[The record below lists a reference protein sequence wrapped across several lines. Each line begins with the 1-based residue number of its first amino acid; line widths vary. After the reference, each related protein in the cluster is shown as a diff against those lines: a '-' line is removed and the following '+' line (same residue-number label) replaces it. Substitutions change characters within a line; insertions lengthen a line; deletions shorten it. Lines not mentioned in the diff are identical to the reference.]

1 MDKQQHFTSSRKTV
15 SIGNYLI
22 ERLYNYGVRHI
33 FGVPGDFILGFFN
46 QLMESKIK
54 VINTCDEQAAGFA
67 ADAYARINGLGV
79 VCVTYCVGGLKVVNP
94 TAEAFAEK
102 SPLVIISGSPGIK
115 ERRKDPLLHHKVKN
129 FDTQSKVF
137 EEITV
142 ASVIINNPQTAA
154 QEIDRILNAAL
165 SYKRPIYIELPRD
178 IVSVDIFLDASSNNT
193 DPQMDHD
200 QEKSDPTI
208 LSEALHETIDMINSS
223 TRPVIVAGVEI
234 QRFGLQ
240 NELLHL
246 IEKLKIPVSSTIL
259 SKSVISELHPLY
271 LGVYEGALGHDSV
284 REYVESSDC
293 LILLGALMTDI
304 DLGGFT
310 AKIDQKKSIYINS
323 EKFSV
328 RYHNYE
334 EISLKDFIVTL
345 IESTDIKE
353 RIEFINNPMSHNHE
367 SFSAIKGQKITIK
380 RLFQCINSFLK
391 DDMIVLADIGDA
403 LFGGTDLVIH
413 RKTEF
418 LSPAYYASMGFAVPA
433 SIGTQ
438 LANPKLRPLVIVGD
452 GAFQMTGMEISTAL
466 RFNLNP
472 IVIVLNNGGYG
483 TERSILDGSFNDIPT
498 WQYNL
503 IPKIVGGGK
512 GFIVETEEQFE
523 DALLYAESNTE
534 CFCILDIHIDI
545 NDKSPAL
552 QRLTETL
559 RKSVF

>member
-1 MDKQQHFTSSRKTV
+1 MDKQYFTSGSNTV
-15 SIGNYLI
+15 RIGNYLI
-22 ERLYNYGVRHI
+22 ERLYSHGIRHV

-46 QLMESKIK
+46 QLMDSNIK
-54 VINTCDEQAAGFA
+54 VINTCDEQGAGFA

-115 ERRKDPLLHHKVKN
+115 ERKKDPLLHHKVKN
-129 FDTQSKVF
+129 FDTQFKVF

-142 ASVIINNPQTAA
+142 ASALINNPQTAA

-165 SYKRPIYIELPRD
+165 TYKRPVYIELPRD
-178 IVSVDIFLDASSNNT
+178 MVSVDIFLDPIHNNT
-193 DPQMDHD
+193 VAPVDQY
-200 QEKSDPTI
+200 QEKSDPII
-208 LSEALHETIDMINSS
+208 LMEALNETIDMINSS
-223 TRPVIVAGVEI
+223 IRPVIVAGVEI

-240 NELLHL
+240 NELLNL
-246 IEKLKIPVSSTIL
+246 VEKLKIPVSSTIL
-259 SKSVISELHPLY
+259 SKSVISELHPFY
-271 LGVYEGALGHDSV
+271 LGVYEGAMGHDAV

-310 AKIDQKKSIYINS
+310 AKIDQNRTIYINS
-323 EKFSV
+323 DKFSV

-334 EISLKDFIVTL
+334 EISLKDFIDKL
-345 IESTDIKE
+345 IESNDIKQ
-353 RIEFINNPMSHNHE
+353 RVDFINKPLYSNLEQFCP
-367 SFSAIKGQKITIK
+367 IKGQKITIR

-483 TERSILDGSFNDIPT
+483 TERSILDGRFNDILT
-498 WQYNL
+498 WQYSL
-503 IPKIVGGGK
+503 IPNIVGGGK
-512 GFIVETEEQFE
+512 GFIVETEEQFQE
-523 DALLYAESNTE
+523 ALLYAESNTE
-534 CFCILDIHIDI
+534 CFCILDIRLDI

-552 QRLTETL
+552 QRLTEAL
-559 RKSVF
+559 RKSSF

>member
-1 MDKQQHFTSSRKTV
+1 MDKQHFTSGSNTV
-15 SIGNYLI
+15 RIGNYLI
-22 ERLYNYGVRHI
+22 EQLYSHGIRHV

-46 QLMESKIK
+46 QLMDSKIQ
-54 VINTCDEQAAGFA
+54 VINTCDEQGAGFA

-115 ERRKDPLLHHKVKN
+115 ERKKDPLLHHKVKN
-129 FDTQSKVF
+129 FDTQFKVF

-142 ASVIINNPQTAA
+142 ASVLINNPQTAA

-165 SYKRPIYIELPRD
+165 TYKRPVYIELPRD
-178 IVSVDIFLDASSNNT
+178 MVSVDIFLDPIQNNT
-193 DPQMDHD
+193 VAQVDQY
-200 QEKSDPTI
+200 QEKSDPII
-208 LSEALHETIDMINSS
+208 LMEALNETIDMINSS
-223 TRPVIVAGVEI
+223 IKPVIVAGVEI

-240 NELLHL
+240 NELLSL
-246 IEKLKIPVSSTIL
+246 VEKLKIPVSSTIL
-259 SKSVISELHPLY
+259 SKSVISELHPFY
-271 LGVYEGALGHDSV
+271 LGVYEGAMGHDAV

-310 AKIDQKKSIYINS
+310 AKIDQKRTIYINS
-323 EKFSV
+323 DKFSV

-334 EISLKDFIVTL
+334 EISLKDFIDKL
-345 IESTDIKE
+345 IESNDIKQ
-353 RIEFINNPMSHNHE
+353 RVDFINKPLYSNLEQFCP
-367 SFSAIKGQKITIK
+367 IKGQKITIK

-452 GAFQMTGMEISTAL
+452 GAFQMTGMEISTVL

-483 TERSILDGSFNDIPT
+483 TERSILDGRFNDILI
-498 WQYNL
+498 WQYSL
-503 IPKIVGGGK
+503 IPNIVGGGK

-523 DALLYAESNTE
+523 EALLYAESNTE
-534 CFCILDIHIDI
+534 CFCILDIRLDI

-552 QRLTETL
+552 QRLTEAL
-559 RKSVF
+559 RKSSF

>member
-102 SPLVIISGSPGIK
+102 SPLVIISGSPGMK

-165 SYKRPIYIELPRD
+165 SYKRPVYIELPRD

-193 DPQMDHD
+193 DPQVHHD

-208 LSEALHETIDMINSS
+208 LREALHETIDMINSS

>member
-1 MDKQQHFTSSRKTV
+1 MDKQHFTSGSNTV
-15 SIGNYLI
+15 RIGNYLI
-22 ERLYNYGVRHI
+22 EQLYSHGIRHV

-46 QLMESKIK
+46 QLMDSKIQ
-54 VINTCDEQAAGFA
+54 VINTCDEQGAGFA

-115 ERRKDPLLHHKVKN
+115 ERKKDPLLHHKVKN
-129 FDTQSKVF
+129 FDTQFKVF

-142 ASVIINNPQTAA
+142 ASVLINNPQTAA

-165 SYKRPIYIELPRD
+165 TYKRPVYIELPRD
-178 IVSVDIFLDASSNNT
+178 MVSVDIFLDPIQNNT
-193 DPQMDHD
+193 VAQVDQY
-200 QEKSDPTI
+200 QEKSDPII
-208 LSEALHETIDMINSS
+208 LMEALNETIDMINSS
-223 TRPVIVAGVEI
+223 IKPVIVAGVEI

-240 NELLHL
+240 NELLNL
-246 IEKLKIPVSSTIL
+246 VEKLKIPVSSTIL
-259 SKSVISELHPLY
+259 SKSVISELHPFY
-271 LGVYEGALGHDSV
+271 LGVYEGAMGHDAV

-310 AKIDQKKSIYINS
+310 AKIDQKRTIYINS
-323 EKFSV
+323 DKFSV

-334 EISLKDFIVTL
+334 EISLKDFIDKL
-345 IESTDIKE
+345 IESNDIKQ
-353 RIEFINNPMSHNHE
+353 RVDFINKPLYSNLEQFCP
-367 SFSAIKGQKITIK
+367 IKGQKITIK

-452 GAFQMTGMEISTAL
+452 GAFQMTGMEISTVL

-483 TERSILDGSFNDIPT
+483 TERSILDGRFNDILI
-498 WQYNL
+498 WQYSL
-503 IPKIVGGGK
+503 IPNIVGGGK

-523 DALLYAESNTE
+523 EALLYAESNTE
-534 CFCILDIHIDI
+534 CFCILDIRLDI

-552 QRLTETL
+552 QRLTEAL
-559 RKSVF
+559 RKSSF

>member
-1 MDKQQHFTSSRKTV
+1 MDKQHFTSGSNSVR
-15 SIGNYLI
+15 IGNYLI
-22 ERLYNYGVRHI
+22 EQLYSHGIRHV

-46 QLMESKIK
+46 QLMDSKIQ
-54 VINTCDEQAAGFA
+54 VINTCDEQGAGFA

-115 ERRKDPLLHHKVKN
+115 ERKKDPLLHHKVKN
-129 FDTQSKVF
+129 FDTQFKVF

-142 ASVIINNPQTAA
+142 ASVLINNPQTAA

-165 SYKRPIYIELPRD
+165 TYKRPVYIELPRD
-178 IVSVDIFLDASSNNT
+178 MVSVDIFLDPIQNNT
-193 DPQMDHD
+193 VAQVDQY
-200 QEKSDPTI
+200 QEKSDPII
-208 LSEALHETIDMINSS
+208 LMEALNETIDMINSS
-223 TRPVIVAGVEI
+223 IRPVIVAGVEI

-240 NELLHL
+240 NELLNL
-246 IEKLKIPVSSTIL
+246 VEKLKIPVSSTIL
-259 SKSVISELHPLY
+259 SKSVISELHPFY
-271 LGVYEGALGHDSV
+271 LGVYEGAMGHDAV

-310 AKIDQKKSIYINS
+310 AKIDQKRTIYINS
-323 EKFSV
+323 DKFSV

-334 EISLKDFIVTL
+334 EISLKDFIDKL
-345 IESTDIKE
+345 IESNDIKQ
-353 RIEFINNPMSHNHE
+353 RVDFINKPLYSNLEQFCP
-367 SFSAIKGQKITIK
+367 IKGQKITIK

-452 GAFQMTGMEISTAL
+452 GAFQMTGMEISTVL

-483 TERSILDGSFNDIPT
+483 TERSILDGRFNDILI
-498 WQYNL
+498 WQYSL
-503 IPKIVGGGK
+503 IPNIVGGGK

-523 DALLYAESNTE
+523 EALLYAESNTE
-534 CFCILDIHIDI
+534 CFCILDIRLDI

-552 QRLTETL
+552 QRLTEAL
-559 RKSVF
+559 RKSSF

>member
-165 SYKRPIYIELPRD
+165 SYKRPVYIELPRD

-193 DPQMDHD
+193 DPQVHHD

-208 LSEALHETIDMINSS
+208 LREALHETIDMINSS

>member
-1 MDKQQHFTSSRKTV
+1 MDKQYFTSGSNTV
-15 SIGNYLI
+15 RIGNYLI
-22 ERLYNYGVRHI
+22 ERLYSHGIRHV

-46 QLMESKIK
+46 QLMDSNIK
-54 VINTCDEQAAGFA
+54 VINTCDEQGAGFA

-115 ERRKDPLLHHKVKN
+115 ERKKDPLLHHKVKN
-129 FDTQSKVF
+129 FDTQFKVF

-142 ASVIINNPQTAA
+142 ASALINNPQTAA

-165 SYKRPIYIELPRD
+165 TYKRPVYIELPRD
-178 IVSVDIFLDASSNNT
+178 MVSVDIFLDPIHNNT
-193 DPQMDHD
+193 VAPVDQY
-200 QEKSDPTI
+200 QEKSDPII
-208 LSEALHETIDMINSS
+208 LMEALNETIDMINSS
-223 TRPVIVAGVEI
+223 IRPVIVAGVEI

-240 NELLHL
+240 NELLNL
-246 IEKLKIPVSSTIL
+246 VEKLKIPVSSTIL
-259 SKSVISELHPLY
+259 SKSVISELHPFY
-271 LGVYEGALGHDSV
+271 LGVYEGAMGHDAV

-310 AKIDQKKSIYINS
+310 AKIDQNRTIYINS
-323 EKFSV
+323 DKFSV

-334 EISLKDFIVTL
+334 EISLKDFIDKL
-345 IESTDIKE
+345 IESNDIKQ
-353 RIEFINNPMSHNHE
+353 RVDFINKPLHSNLEQFCP
-367 SFSAIKGQKITIK
+367 IKGQKITIR

-483 TERSILDGSFNDIPT
+483 TERSILDGRFNDILT
-498 WQYNL
+498 WQYSL
-503 IPKIVGGGK
+503 IPNIVGGGK
-512 GFIVETEEQFE
+512 GFIVETEEQFQE
-523 DALLYAESNTE
+523 ALLYAESNTE
-534 CFCILDIHIDI
+534 CFCILDIRLDI

-552 QRLTETL
+552 QRLTEAL
-559 RKSVF
+559 RKSSF

>member
-22 ERLYNYGVRHI
+22 ERLYNFGVRHI

-115 ERRKDPLLHHKVKN
+115 ERRKDPLLHHKVKT

-137 EEITV
+137 EEITI

-165 SYKRPIYIELPRD
+165 SYKRPVYIELPRD

-193 DPQMDHD
+193 DPQLNHD

-310 AKIDQKKSIYINS
+310 AKIDQKRSIYINS

-353 RIEFINNPMSHNHE
+353 RIEFINNPMSHNLE
-367 SFSAIKGQKITIK
+367 SFCAIKGQKITIK
-380 RLFQCINSFLK
+380 RLFQRINSFLK

-503 IPKIVGGGK
+503 IPKIIGGGK

-559 RKSVF
+559 RKSAF

>member
-1 MDKQQHFTSSRKTV
+1 LDKQYFTSGSNTV
-15 SIGNYLI
+15 RIGNYLI
-22 ERLYNYGVRHI
+22 ERLYSHGIRHV

-46 QLMESKIK
+46 QLMDSNIK
-54 VINTCDEQAAGFA
+54 VINTCDEQGAGFA

-115 ERRKDPLLHHKVKN
+115 ERKKDPLLHHKVKN
-129 FDTQSKVF
+129 FDTQFKVF

-142 ASVIINNPQTAA
+142 ASALINNPQTAA
-154 QEIDRILNAAL
+154 QEIDRILKAAL
-165 SYKRPIYIELPRD
+165 TYKRPVYIELPRD
-178 IVSVDIFLDASSNNT
+178 MVSIDIFLDPIHNNT
-193 DPQMDHD
+193 VAPVDQY
-200 QEKSDPTI
+200 QEKSDPII
-208 LSEALHETIDMINSS
+208 LMEALNETIDMINSS
-223 TRPVIVAGVEI
+223 IRPVIVAGVEI

-240 NELLHL
+240 NELLNL
-246 IEKLKIPVSSTIL
+246 VEKLKIPVSSTIL
-259 SKSVISELHPLY
+259 SKSVISELHPFY
-271 LGVYEGALGHDSV
+271 LGVYEGAMGHDAV

-310 AKIDQKKSIYINS
+310 AKIDQNRTIYINS
-323 EKFSV
+323 DKFSV

-334 EISLKDFIVTL
+334 EISLKDFIDKL
-345 IESTDIKE
+345 IESNDIKQ
-353 RIEFINNPMSHNHE
+353 RVDFINKPLYSNLEQFCP
-367 SFSAIKGQKITIK
+367 IKGQKITIR

-483 TERSILDGSFNDIPT
+483 TERSILDGRFNDILT
-498 WQYNL
+498 WQYSL
-503 IPKIVGGGK
+503 IPNIVGGGK
-512 GFIVETEEQFE
+512 GFIVETEEQFQE
-523 DALLYAESNTE
+523 ALLYAESNTE
-534 CFCILDIHIDI
+534 CFCILDIRLDI

-552 QRLTETL
+552 QRLTEAL
-559 RKSVF
+559 RKSSF

>member
-1 MDKQQHFTSSRKTV
+1 MDKQHFTSGSNTV
-15 SIGNYLI
+15 RIGNYLI
-22 ERLYNYGVRHI
+22 EQLYSHGIRHV

-46 QLMESKIK
+46 QLMDSKIQ
-54 VINTCDEQAAGFA
+54 VINTCDEQGAGFA

-115 ERRKDPLLHHKVKN
+115 ERKKDPLLHHKVKN
-129 FDTQSKVF
+129 FDTQFKVF

-142 ASVIINNPQTAA
+142 ASVLINNPQTAA

-165 SYKRPIYIELPRD
+165 TYKRPVYIELPRD
-178 IVSVDIFLDASSNNT
+178 MVSVDIFLDPIQNNT
-193 DPQMDHD
+193 VAQVDQY
-200 QEKSDPTI
+200 QEKSDPII
-208 LSEALHETIDMINSS
+208 LMEALNETIDMINSS
-223 TRPVIVAGVEI
+223 IRPVIVAGVEI

-240 NELLHL
+240 NELLNL
-246 IEKLKIPVSSTIL
+246 VEKLKIPVSSTIL
-259 SKSVISELHPLY
+259 SKSVISELHPFY
-271 LGVYEGALGHDSV
+271 LGVYEGAMGHDAV

-310 AKIDQKKSIYINS
+310 AKIDQKRTIYINS
-323 EKFSV
+323 DKFSV

-334 EISLKDFIVTL
+334 EISLKDFIDKL
-345 IESTDIKE
+345 IESNDIKQ
-353 RIEFINNPMSHNHE
+353 RVDFINKPLYSNLERFCP
-367 SFSAIKGQKITIK
+367 IKGQKITIK

-452 GAFQMTGMEISTAL
+452 GAFQMTGMEISTVL

-483 TERSILDGSFNDIPT
+483 TERSILDGRFNDILI
-498 WQYNL
+498 WQYSL
-503 IPKIVGGGK
+503 IPNIVGGGK
-512 GFIVETEEQFE
+512 GFVVETEEQFE
-523 DALLYAESNTE
+523 EALLYAESNTE
-534 CFCILDIHIDI
+534 CFCILDIRLDI

-552 QRLTETL
+552 QRLTEAL
-559 RKSVF
+559 RKSSF

>member
-1 MDKQQHFTSSRKTV
+1 LDKQQHFTSSRKTV

-165 SYKRPIYIELPRD
+165 SYKRPVYIELPRD

-310 AKIDQKKSIYINS
+310 AKIDQKRSIYINS

-353 RIEFINNPMSHNHE
+353 RIEFINNPMSHNPE
-367 SFSAIKGQKITIK
+367 SFCAIKGQKITIK

>member
-1 MDKQQHFTSSRKTV
+1 LDKQQHFTSSRKTV

-22 ERLYNYGVRHI
+22 ERLYNFGVRHI

-165 SYKRPIYIELPRD
+165 SYKRPVYIELPRD

-193 DPQMDHD
+193 DPQVHHD

-208 LSEALHETIDMINSS
+208 LREALHETIDMINSS

>member
-1 MDKQQHFTSSRKTV
+1 LDKQHFTSGSNTV
-15 SIGNYLI
+15 RIGDYLI
-22 ERLYNYGVRHI
+22 EQLYSHGIRHV

-46 QLMESKIK
+46 QLMDSKIQ
-54 VINTCDEQAAGFA
+54 VINTCDEQGAGFA

-115 ERRKDPLLHHKVKN
+115 ERKKDPLLHHKVKN
-129 FDTQSKVF
+129 FDTQFKVF

-142 ASVIINNPQTAA
+142 ASVLINNPQTAA

-165 SYKRPIYIELPRD
+165 TYKRPVYIELPRD
-178 IVSVDIFLDASSNNT
+178 MVSVDIFLDPIQNNT
-193 DPQMDHD
+193 VAQVDQY
-200 QEKSDPTI
+200 QEKSDPII
-208 LSEALHETIDMINSS
+208 LMEALNETIDMINSS
-223 TRPVIVAGVEI
+223 IRPVIVAGVEI

-240 NELLHL
+240 NELLNL
-246 IEKLKIPVSSTIL
+246 VEKLKIPVSSTIL
-259 SKSVISELHPLY
+259 SKSVISELHPFY
-271 LGVYEGALGHDSV
+271 LGVYEGAMGHDAV

-310 AKIDQKKSIYINS
+310 AKIDQKRTIYINS
-323 EKFSV
+323 DKFSV

-334 EISLKDFIVTL
+334 EISLKDFIDKL
-345 IESTDIKE
+345 IESNDIKQ
-353 RIEFINNPMSHNHE
+353 RVDFINKPLYSNLEQFCP
-367 SFSAIKGQKITIK
+367 IKGQKITIK

-452 GAFQMTGMEISTAL
+452 GAFQMTGMEISTVL

-483 TERSILDGSFNDIPT
+483 TERSILDGRFNDILI
-498 WQYNL
+498 WQYSL
-503 IPKIVGGGK
+503 IPNIVGGGK
-512 GFIVETEEQFE
+512 GFVVETEEQFE
-523 DALLYAESNTE
+523 EALLYAESNTE
-534 CFCILDIHIDI
+534 CFCILDIRLDI

-552 QRLTETL
+552 QRLTEAL
-559 RKSVF
+559 RKSSF

>member
-1 MDKQQHFTSSRKTV
+1 MDKQYFTSGSNTV
-15 SIGNYLI
+15 RIGNYLI
-22 ERLYNYGVRHI
+22 EQLYSHGIRHV

-46 QLMESKIK
+46 QLMDSKIQ
-54 VINTCDEQAAGFA
+54 VINTCDEQGAGFA

-115 ERRKDPLLHHKVKN
+115 ERKKDPLLHHKVKN
-129 FDTQSKVF
+129 FDTQFKVF

-142 ASVIINNPQTAA
+142 ASVLINNPQTAA

-165 SYKRPIYIELPRD
+165 TYKRPVYIELPRD
-178 IVSVDIFLDASSNNT
+178 MVSVDIFLDPIQNNT
-193 DPQMDHD
+193 VAQVDQY
-200 QEKSDPTI
+200 QEKSDPII
-208 LSEALHETIDMINSS
+208 LMEALNETIDMINSS
-223 TRPVIVAGVEI
+223 IRPVIVAGVEI

-240 NELLHL
+240 NELLNL
-246 IEKLKIPVSSTIL
+246 VEKLKIPVSSTIL
-259 SKSVISELHPLY
+259 SKSVISELHPFY
-271 LGVYEGALGHDSV
+271 LGVYEGAMGHDAV

-310 AKIDQKKSIYINS
+310 AKIDQKRTIYINS
-323 EKFSV
+323 DKFSV

-334 EISLKDFIVTL
+334 EISLKDFIDKL
-345 IESTDIKE
+345 IESNDIKQ
-353 RIEFINNPMSHNHE
+353 RVDFINKPLYSNLEQFCP
-367 SFSAIKGQKITIK
+367 IKGQKITIR

-452 GAFQMTGMEISTAL
+452 GAFQMTGMEISTVL

-483 TERSILDGSFNDIPT
+483 TERSILDGRFNDILI
-498 WQYNL
+498 WQYSL
-503 IPKIVGGGK
+503 IPNIVGGGK
-512 GFIVETEEQFE
+512 GFIVETEEQFQE
-523 DALLYAESNTE
+523 ALLYAESNTE
-534 CFCILDIHIDI
+534 CFCILDIRLDI

-552 QRLTETL
+552 QRLTEAL
-559 RKSVF
+559 RKSSF

>member
-1 MDKQQHFTSSRKTV
+1 LDKQHFTSGSNTV
-15 SIGNYLI
+15 RIGDYLI
-22 ERLYNYGVRHI
+22 EQLYSHGIRHV

-46 QLMESKIK
+46 QLMDSKIQ
-54 VINTCDEQAAGFA
+54 VINTCDEQGAGFA

-115 ERRKDPLLHHKVKN
+115 ERKKDPLLHHKVKN
-129 FDTQSKVF
+129 FDTQFKVF

-142 ASVIINNPQTAA
+142 ASVLINNPQTAA

-165 SYKRPIYIELPRD
+165 TYKRPVYIELPRD
-178 IVSVDIFLDASSNNT
+178 MVSVDIFLDPIQNNT
-193 DPQMDHD
+193 VAQVDQY
-200 QEKSDPTI
+200 QEKSDPII
-208 LSEALHETIDMINSS
+208 LMEALNETIDMINSS
-223 TRPVIVAGVEI
+223 IRPVIVAGVEI

-240 NELLHL
+240 NELLNL
-246 IEKLKIPVSSTIL
+246 VEKLKIPVSSTIL
-259 SKSVISELHPLY
+259 SKSVISELHPFY
-271 LGVYEGALGHDSV
+271 LGVYEGAMGHDAV

-310 AKIDQKKSIYINS
+310 AKIDQKRTIYINS
-323 EKFSV
+323 DKFSV

-334 EISLKDFIVTL
+334 EISLKDFIDKL
-345 IESTDIKE
+345 IESNDIKQ
-353 RIEFINNPMSHNHE
+353 RVDFINKPLYSNLEQFCP
-367 SFSAIKGQKITIK
+367 IKGQKITIK

-452 GAFQMTGMEISTAL
+452 GAFQMTGMEISTVL

-483 TERSILDGSFNDIPT
+483 TERSILDGRFNDILI
-498 WQYNL
+498 WQYSL
-503 IPKIVGGGK
+503 IPNIVGGGK

-523 DALLYAESNTE
+523 EALLYAESNTE
-534 CFCILDIHIDI
+534 CFCILDIRLDI

-552 QRLTETL
+552 QRLTEAL
-559 RKSVF
+559 RKSSF

>member
-22 ERLYNYGVRHI
+22 ERLYDYGVRHI

-165 SYKRPIYIELPRD
+165 SYKRPVYIELPRD

-193 DPQMDHD
+193 DPQVYHD

-208 LSEALHETIDMINSS
+208 LREALHETIDMINSS

-328 RYHNYE
+328 RYHNYD

-466 RFNLNP
+466 RFKLNP

>member
-1 MDKQQHFTSSRKTV
+1 LDKQNFTSGSNTI

-22 ERLYNYGVRHI
+22 ERLYNHGVRHV

-129 FDTQSKVF
+129 FDTQFKVF

-142 ASVIINNPQTAA
+142 ASVLINNPQTAA

-165 SYKRPIYIELPRD
+165 SYKRPVYIE
-178 IVSVDIFLDASSNNT
+178 
-193 DPQMDHD
+193 
-200 QEKSDPTI
+200 
-208 LSEALHETIDMINSS
+208 
-223 TRPVIVAGVEI
+223 
-234 QRFGLQ
+234 FGLQ
-240 NELLHL
+240 NELLNL

-271 LGVYEGALGHDSV
+271 LGLYEGALGHDSV

-310 AKIDQKKSIYINS
+310 AKIDQKRTIYINS

-334 EISLKDFIVTL
+334 GISLKDSIVNL
-345 IESTDIKE
+345 IESNDIKQ
-353 RIEFINNPMSHNHE
+353 RVDFINNPLSHNPE
-367 SFSAIKGQKITIK
+367 QFCAIKGQKITIK
-380 RLFQCINSFLK
+380 RLFECINSFLK

-483 TERSILDGSFNDIPT
+483 TERSILDGRFNDILT
-498 WQYNL
+498 WKYSL
-503 IPKIVGGGK
+503 IPEILGGGK

-534 CFCILDIHIDI
+534 CFCILDIRLDT

-559 RKSVF
+559 RKSAF

>member
-1 MDKQQHFTSSRKTV
+1 LDKQHFTSGSNTV
-15 SIGNYLI
+15 RIGNYLI
-22 ERLYNYGVRHI
+22 EQLYSHGIRHV

-46 QLMESKIK
+46 QLMDSKIQ
-54 VINTCDEQAAGFA
+54 VINTCDEQGAGFA

-115 ERRKDPLLHHKVKN
+115 ERKKDPLLHHKVKN
-129 FDTQSKVF
+129 FDTQFKVF

-142 ASVIINNPQTAA
+142 ASVLINNPQTAA

-165 SYKRPIYIELPRD
+165 TYKRPVYIELPRD
-178 IVSVDIFLDASSNNT
+178 MVSVDIFLDPIQNNT
-193 DPQMDHD
+193 VAQVDQY
-200 QEKSDPTI
+200 QEKSDPII
-208 LSEALHETIDMINSS
+208 LMEALNETIDMINSS
-223 TRPVIVAGVEI
+223 IRPVIVAGVEI

-240 NELLHL
+240 NELLNL
-246 IEKLKIPVSSTIL
+246 VEKLKIPVSSTIL
-259 SKSVISELHPLY
+259 SKSVISELHPFY
-271 LGVYEGALGHDSV
+271 LGVYEGAMGHDAV

-310 AKIDQKKSIYINS
+310 AKIDQKRTIYINS
-323 EKFSV
+323 DKFSV

-334 EISLKDFIVTL
+334 EISLKDFIDKL
-345 IESTDIKE
+345 IESNDIKQ
-353 RIEFINNPMSHNHE
+353 RVDFINKPLYSNLEQFCP
-367 SFSAIKGQKITIK
+367 IKGQKITIK

-452 GAFQMTGMEISTAL
+452 GAFQMTGMEISTVL

-483 TERSILDGSFNDIPT
+483 TERSILDGRFNDILI
-498 WQYNL
+498 WQYSL
-503 IPKIVGGGK
+503 IPNIVGGGK

-523 DALLYAESNTE
+523 EALLYAESNTE
-534 CFCILDIHIDI
+534 CFCILDIRLDI

-552 QRLTETL
+552 QRLTEAL
-559 RKSVF
+559 RKSSF

>member
-1 MDKQQHFTSSRKTV
+1 MDKQHFTSGSNTV
-15 SIGNYLI
+15 RIGNYLI
-22 ERLYNYGVRHI
+22 ERLYSHGIRHV

-46 QLMESKIK
+46 QLMDSKIQ
-54 VINTCDEQAAGFA
+54 VINTCDEQGAGFA

-115 ERRKDPLLHHKVKN
+115 ERKKDPLLHHKVKN
-129 FDTQSKVF
+129 FDTQFKVF

-142 ASVIINNPQTAA
+142 ASALINNPQTAA

-165 SYKRPIYIELPRD
+165 TYKRPVYIELPRD
-178 IVSVDIFLDASSNNT
+178 MVSVDIFLDPIHKNT
-193 DPQMDHD
+193 VAPVDQY
-200 QEKSDPTI
+200 QEKSDPII
-208 LSEALHETIDMINSS
+208 LMEALNETIDMINSS
-223 TRPVIVAGVEI
+223 IRPVIVAGVEI

-240 NELLHL
+240 NELLNL
-246 IEKLKIPVSSTIL
+246 VEKLKIPVSSTIL
-259 SKSVISELHPLY
+259 SKSVISELHPFY
-271 LGVYEGALGHDSV
+271 LGVYEGAMGHDAV

-310 AKIDQKKSIYINS
+310 AKIDQKRTIYINS
-323 EKFSV
+323 DKFSV

-334 EISLKDFIVTL
+334 EISLKDFIDKL
-345 IESTDIKE
+345 IESNDIKQ
-353 RIEFINNPMSHNHE
+353 RVDFINKPLYSNLEQFCP
-367 SFSAIKGQKITIK
+367 IKGQKITIK

-452 GAFQMTGMEISTAL
+452 GAFQMTGMEISTVL

-483 TERSILDGSFNDIPT
+483 TERSILDGRFNDILI
-498 WQYNL
+498 WQYSL
-503 IPKIVGGGK
+503 IPNIVGGGK

-523 DALLYAESNTE
+523 EALLYAESNTE
-534 CFCILDIHIDI
+534 CFCILDIRLDI

-552 QRLTETL
+552 QRLTEAL
-559 RKSVF
+559 RKSSF

>member
-1 MDKQQHFTSSRKTV
+1 LDKQHFTSGSNTV
-15 SIGNYLI
+15 RIGNYLI
-22 ERLYNYGVRHI
+22 EQLYSHGIRHV

-46 QLMESKIK
+46 QLMDSKIQ
-54 VINTCDEQAAGFA
+54 VINTCDEQGAGFA

-115 ERRKDPLLHHKVKN
+115 ERKKDPLLHHKVKN
-129 FDTQSKVF
+129 FDTQFKVF

-142 ASVIINNPQTAA
+142 ASVLINNPQTAA

-165 SYKRPIYIELPRD
+165 TYKRPVYIELPRD
-178 IVSVDIFLDASSNNT
+178 MVSVDIFLDPIQNNT
-193 DPQMDHD
+193 VAQVDQY
-200 QEKSDPTI
+200 QEKSDPII
-208 LSEALHETIDMINSS
+208 LMEALNETIDMINSS
-223 TRPVIVAGVEI
+223 IKPVIVAGVEI

-240 NELLHL
+240 NELLNL
-246 IEKLKIPVSSTIL
+246 VEKLKIPVSSTIL
-259 SKSVISELHPLY
+259 SKSVISELHPFY
-271 LGVYEGALGHDSV
+271 LGVYEGAMGHDAV

-310 AKIDQKKSIYINS
+310 AKIDQKRTIYINS
-323 EKFSV
+323 DKFSV

-334 EISLKDFIVTL
+334 EISLKDFIDKL
-345 IESTDIKE
+345 IESNDIKQ
-353 RIEFINNPMSHNHE
+353 RVDFINKPLYSNLEQFCP
-367 SFSAIKGQKITIK
+367 IKGQKITIK

-452 GAFQMTGMEISTAL
+452 GAFQMTGMEISTVL

-483 TERSILDGSFNDIPT
+483 TERSILDGRFNDILI
-498 WQYNL
+498 WQYSL
-503 IPKIVGGGK
+503 IPNIVGGGK

-523 DALLYAESNTE
+523 EALLYAESNTE
-534 CFCILDIHIDI
+534 CFCILDIRLDI

-552 QRLTETL
+552 QRLTEAL
-559 RKSVF
+559 RKSSF

>member
-1 MDKQQHFTSSRKTV
+1 LDKQYFTSGSNTV
-15 SIGNYLI
+15 RIGNYLI
-22 ERLYNYGVRHI
+22 ERLYSHGIRHV

-46 QLMESKIK
+46 QLMDSNIK
-54 VINTCDEQAAGFA
+54 VINTCDEQGAGFA

-115 ERRKDPLLHHKVKN
+115 ERKKDPLLHHKVKN
-129 FDTQSKVF
+129 FDTQFKVF

-142 ASVIINNPQTAA
+142 ASALINNPQTAA
-154 QEIDRILNAAL
+154 QEIDRILKAAL
-165 SYKRPIYIELPRD
+165 TYKRPVYIELPRD
-178 IVSVDIFLDASSNNT
+178 MVSIDIFLDPIHNNT
-193 DPQMDHD
+193 VAPVDQY
-200 QEKSDPTI
+200 QEKSDPII
-208 LSEALHETIDMINSS
+208 LMEALNETIDMINSS
-223 TRPVIVAGVEI
+223 IRPVIVAGVEI

-240 NELLHL
+240 NELLNL
-246 IEKLKIPVSSTIL
+246 VEKIKIPVSSTIL
-259 SKSVISELHPLY
+259 SKSVISELHPFY
-271 LGVYEGALGHDSV
+271 LGVYEGAMGHDAV

-310 AKIDQKKSIYINS
+310 AKIDQNRTIYINS
-323 EKFSV
+323 DKFSV

-334 EISLKDFIVTL
+334 EISLKDFIDKL
-345 IESTDIKE
+345 IESNDIKQ
-353 RIEFINNPMSHNHE
+353 RVDFINKPMYSNLE
-367 SFSAIKGQKITIK
+367 QFCPIKGQKITIR

-483 TERSILDGSFNDIPT
+483 TERSILDGRFNDILT
-498 WQYNL
+498 WQYSL
-503 IPKIVGGGK
+503 IPNIVGGGK
-512 GFIVETEEQFE
+512 GFIVETEEQFQE
-523 DALLYAESNTE
+523 ALLYAESNTE
-534 CFCILDIHIDI
+534 CFCILDIRLDI

-552 QRLTETL
+552 QRLTEAL
-559 RKSVF
+559 RKSSF

>member
-1 MDKQQHFTSSRKTV
+1 LDKQQHFTSSRKTV

-165 SYKRPIYIELPRD
+165 SYKRPVYIELPRD

-193 DPQMDHD
+193 DPQVDHD
-200 QEKSDPTI
+200 QEKSDPII

-559 RKSVF
+559 RKSAF

>member
-1 MDKQQHFTSSRKTV
+1 LDKQHFTSGSNTV
-15 SIGNYLI
+15 RIGNYLI
-22 ERLYNYGVRHI
+22 EQLYSHGIRHV

-46 QLMESKIK
+46 QLMDSKIQ
-54 VINTCDEQAAGFA
+54 VINTCDEQGAGFA

-115 ERRKDPLLHHKVKN
+115 ERKKDPLLHHKVKN
-129 FDTQSKVF
+129 FDTQFKVF

-142 ASVIINNPQTAA
+142 ASVLINNPQTAA

-165 SYKRPIYIELPRD
+165 TYKRPVYIELPRD
-178 IVSVDIFLDASSNNT
+178 MVSVDIFLDPIQNNT
-193 DPQMDHD
+193 VAQVDQY
-200 QEKSDPTI
+200 QEKSDPII
-208 LSEALHETIDMINSS
+208 LMEALNETIDMINSS
-223 TRPVIVAGVEI
+223 IRPVIVAGVEI

-240 NELLHL
+240 NELLNL
-246 IEKLKIPVSSTIL
+246 VEKLKIPVSSTIL
-259 SKSVISELHPLY
+259 SKSVISELHPFY
-271 LGVYEGALGHDSV
+271 LGVYEGAMGHDAV

-310 AKIDQKKSIYINS
+310 AKIDQNRTIYINS
-323 EKFSV
+323 DKFSV

-334 EISLKDFIVTL
+334 EISLKDFIDKL
-345 IESTDIKE
+345 IESNDIKQ
-353 RIEFINNPMSHNHE
+353 RVDFINKPLYSNLEQFCP
-367 SFSAIKGQKITIK
+367 IKGQKITIK

-452 GAFQMTGMEISTAL
+452 GAFQMTGMEISTVL

-483 TERSILDGSFNDIPT
+483 TERSILDGRFNDILI
-498 WQYNL
+498 WQYSL
-503 IPKIVGGGK
+503 IPNIVGGGK

-523 DALLYAESNTE
+523 EALLYAESNTE
-534 CFCILDIHIDI
+534 CFCILDIRLDI

-552 QRLTETL
+552 QRLTEAL
-559 RKSVF
+559 RKSSF

>member
-1 MDKQQHFTSSRKTV
+1 LDKQHLTSSRKTV

-22 ERLYNYGVRHI
+22 EQLYNHGVRHI

-46 QLMESKIK
+46 QLMESQIK

-137 EEITV
+137 EEVTV
-142 ASVIINNPQTAA
+142 ASVLINNPETAA
-154 QEIDRILNAAL
+154 REIDRILNAAL
-165 SYKRPIYIELPRD
+165 RYKRPVYIELPRD
-178 IVSVDIFLDASSNNT
+178 IVSVDIFLETHSNNT
-193 DPQMDHD
+193 SAQVHHYQD
-200 QEKSDPTI
+200 KSNPII
-208 LSEALHETIDMINSS
+208 LMEALHETIDMINSS
-223 TRPVIVAGVEI
+223 IRPVIVAGVEI

-310 AKIDQKKSIYINS
+310 AKIDQKRTIYINS

-328 RYHNYE
+328 RYHTYE
-334 EISLKDFIVTL
+334 EISLNDFIVNL
-345 IESTDIKE
+345 IESNDIKE
-353 RIEFINNPMSHNHE
+353 RVDFINNPVSHNPE
-367 SFSAIKGQKITIK
+367 PFYAIKGQKITIK

-483 TERSILDGSFNDIPT
+483 TERSILDGRFNDILT
-498 WQYNL
+498 WQYSL
-503 IPKIVGGGK
+503 IPEILGGGK

-534 CFCILDIHIDI
+534 CFCILDIHLDT

-559 RKSVF
+559 RKSAF

>member
-1 MDKQQHFTSSRKTV
+1 LDKQHFTSGSNTV
-15 SIGNYLI
+15 RIGNYLI
-22 ERLYNYGVRHI
+22 AQLYSHGIRHV

-46 QLMESKIK
+46 QLMDSKIQ
-54 VINTCDEQAAGFA
+54 VINTCDEQGAGFA

-115 ERRKDPLLHHKVKN
+115 ERKKDPLLHHKVKN
-129 FDTQSKVF
+129 FDTQFKVF

-142 ASVIINNPQTAA
+142 ASVLINNPQTAA

-165 SYKRPIYIELPRD
+165 TYKRPVYIELPRD
-178 IVSVDIFLDASSNNT
+178 MVSVDIFLDPIQNNT
-193 DPQMDHD
+193 VAQVDQY
-200 QEKSDPTI
+200 QEKSDPII
-208 LSEALHETIDMINSS
+208 LMEALNETIDMINSS
-223 TRPVIVAGVEI
+223 IRPVIVAGVEI

-240 NELLHL
+240 NELLNL
-246 IEKLKIPVSSTIL
+246 VEKLKIPVSSTIL
-259 SKSVISELHPLY
+259 SKSVISELHPFY
-271 LGVYEGALGHDSV
+271 LGVYEGAMGHDAV

-310 AKIDQKKSIYINS
+310 AKIDQKRTIYINS
-323 EKFSV
+323 DKFSV

-334 EISLKDFIVTL
+334 EISLKDFIDKL
-345 IESTDIKE
+345 IESNDIKQ
-353 RIEFINNPMSHNHE
+353 RVDFINKPLYSNLEQFCP
-367 SFSAIKGQKITIK
+367 IKGQKITIK

-452 GAFQMTGMEISTAL
+452 GAFQMTGMEISTVL

-483 TERSILDGSFNDIPT
+483 TERSILDGRFNDILI
-498 WQYNL
+498 WQYSL
-503 IPKIVGGGK
+503 IPNIVGGGK

-523 DALLYAESNTE
+523 EALLYAESNTE
-534 CFCILDIHIDI
+534 CFCILDIRLDI

-552 QRLTETL
+552 QRLTEAL
-559 RKSVF
+559 RKSSF

>member
-1 MDKQQHFTSSRKTV
+1 
-15 SIGNYLI
+15 
-22 ERLYNYGVRHI
+22 
-33 FGVPGDFILGFFN
+33 
-46 QLMESKIK
+46 MESKIK

-142 ASVIINNPQTAA
+142 ASVLINNPETAA
-154 QEIDRILNAAL
+154 REIDRILNAAL
-165 SYKRPIYIELPRD
+165 RYKRPVYIELPRD
-178 IVSVDIFLDASSNNT
+178 IVSVDIFLETHSNNT
-193 DPQMDHD
+193 SAQADHYQD
-200 QEKSDPTI
+200 KSDPII
-208 LSEALHETIDMINSS
+208 LMEALHETIDMINSS
-223 TRPVIVAGVEI
+223 IRPVIVAGVEI

-310 AKIDQKKSIYINS
+310 AKIDQKRTIYINS

-334 EISLKDFIVTL
+334 EISLNDFIVNL
-345 IESTDIKE
+345 IESNDIKK
-353 RIEFINNPMSHNHE
+353 RVDFIKNPMSHNPE
-367 SFSAIKGQKITIK
+367 PFYAIKGQKITIK

-483 TERSILDGSFNDIPT
+483 TERSILDGRFNDILT
-498 WQYNL
+498 WQYSL
-503 IPKIVGGGK
+503 IPEILGGGK

-523 DALLYAESNTE
+523 EALLYAESNTE
-534 CFCILDIHIDI
+534 CFCILDIHLDT

-559 RKSVF
+559 RKSAF

>member
-22 ERLYNYGVRHI
+22 ERLYDYGVRHI

-165 SYKRPIYIELPRD
+165 SYKRPVYIELPRD

-193 DPQMDHD
+193 DPQVYHD

-310 AKIDQKKSIYINS
+310 AKIDQKRTIYINS

-328 RYHNYE
+328 RYHNYD

>member
-1 MDKQQHFTSSRKTV
+1 LDKQHFTSGSNTV
-15 SIGNYLI
+15 RIGDYLI
-22 ERLYNYGVRHI
+22 EQLYSHGIRHV

-46 QLMESKIK
+46 QLMDSKIQ
-54 VINTCDEQAAGFA
+54 VINTCDEQGAGFA

-115 ERRKDPLLHHKVKN
+115 ERKKDPLLHHKVKN
-129 FDTQSKVF
+129 FDTQFKVF

-142 ASVIINNPQTAA
+142 ASVLINNPQTAA

-165 SYKRPIYIELPRD
+165 TYKRPVYIELPRD
-178 IVSVDIFLDASSNNT
+178 MVSVDIFLDPIQNNT
-193 DPQMDHD
+193 VAQVDQY
-200 QEKSDPTI
+200 QEKSDPII
-208 LSEALHETIDMINSS
+208 LMEALNETIDMINSS
-223 TRPVIVAGVEI
+223 IKPVIVAGVEI

-240 NELLHL
+240 NELLSL
-246 IEKLKIPVSSTIL
+246 VEKLKIPVSSTIL
-259 SKSVISELHPLY
+259 SKSVISELHPFY
-271 LGVYEGALGHDSV
+271 LGVYEGAMGHDAV

-310 AKIDQKKSIYINS
+310 AKIDQKRTIYINS
-323 EKFSV
+323 DKFSV

-334 EISLKDFIVTL
+334 EISLKDFIDKL
-345 IESTDIKE
+345 IESNDIKQ
-353 RIEFINNPMSHNHE
+353 RVDFINKPLYSNLEQFCP
-367 SFSAIKGQKITIK
+367 IKGQKITIK

-452 GAFQMTGMEISTAL
+452 GAFQMTGMEISTVL

-483 TERSILDGSFNDIPT
+483 TERSILDGRFNDILI
-498 WQYNL
+498 WQYSL
-503 IPKIVGGGK
+503 IPNIVGGGK
-512 GFIVETEEQFE
+512 GFVVETEEQFE
-523 DALLYAESNTE
+523 EALLYAESNTE
-534 CFCILDIHIDI
+534 CFCILDIRLDI

-552 QRLTETL
+552 QRLTEAL
-559 RKSVF
+559 RKSSF

>member
-1 MDKQQHFTSSRKTV
+1 LDKQHFTSGSNTV
-15 SIGNYLI
+15 SIGDYLI
-22 ERLYNYGVRHI
+22 EQLYSHGIRHV

-46 QLMESKIK
+46 QLMDSKIQ
-54 VINTCDEQAAGFA
+54 VINTCDEQGAGFA

-115 ERRKDPLLHHKVKN
+115 ERKKDPLLHHKVKN
-129 FDTQSKVF
+129 FDTQFKVF

-142 ASVIINNPQTAA
+142 ASVLINNPQTAA

-165 SYKRPIYIELPRD
+165 TYKRPVYIELPRD
-178 IVSVDIFLDASSNNT
+178 MVSIDIFLDPIQNNT
-193 DPQMDHD
+193 VAQVDQY
-200 QEKSDPTI
+200 QEKSDPII
-208 LSEALHETIDMINSS
+208 LMEALNETIDMINSS
-223 TRPVIVAGVEI
+223 IRPVIVAGVEI

-240 NELLHL
+240 NELLNL
-246 IEKLKIPVSSTIL
+246 VEKLKIPVSSTIL
-259 SKSVISELHPLY
+259 SKSVISELHPFY
-271 LGVYEGALGHDSV
+271 LGVYEGAMGHDAV

-310 AKIDQKKSIYINS
+310 AKIDQKRTIYINS
-323 EKFSV
+323 DKFSV

-334 EISLKDFIVTL
+334 EISLKDFIDKL
-345 IESTDIKE
+345 IESNDIKQ
-353 RIEFINNPMSHNHE
+353 RVDFINKPLYSNLEQFCP
-367 SFSAIKGQKITIK
+367 IKGQKITIK

-483 TERSILDGSFNDIPT
+483 TERSILDGRFNDILT
-498 WQYNL
+498 WKYSL
-503 IPKIVGGGK
+503 IPEILGGGK

-523 DALLYAESNTE
+523 EALLYAESNTE
-534 CFCILDIHIDI
+534 CFCILDIRLDI

-552 QRLTETL
+552 QRLTEAL
-559 RKSVF
+559 RKSSF

>member
-1 MDKQQHFTSSRKTV
+1 MDKQHFTSGSNTV
-15 SIGNYLI
+15 RIGNYLI
-22 ERLYNYGVRHI
+22 EQLYSHGIRHV

-46 QLMESKIK
+46 QLMDSKIQ
-54 VINTCDEQAAGFA
+54 VINTCDEQGAGFA

-115 ERRKDPLLHHKVKN
+115 ERKKDPLLHHKVKN
-129 FDTQSKVF
+129 FDTQFKVF

-142 ASVIINNPQTAA
+142 ASVLINNPQTAA

-165 SYKRPIYIELPRD
+165 TYKRPVYIELPRD
-178 IVSVDIFLDASSNNT
+178 MVSVDIFLDPIQNNT
-193 DPQMDHD
+193 VAQVDQY
-200 QEKSDPTI
+200 QEKSDPII
-208 LSEALHETIDMINSS
+208 LMEALNETIDMINSS
-223 TRPVIVAGVEI
+223 IRPVIVAGVEI

-240 NELLHL
+240 NELLNL
-246 IEKLKIPVSSTIL
+246 VEKLKIPVSSTIL
-259 SKSVISELHPLY
+259 SKSVISELHPFY
-271 LGVYEGALGHDSV
+271 LGVYEGAMGHDAV

-310 AKIDQKKSIYINS
+310 AKIDQKRTIYINS
-323 EKFSV
+323 DKFSV

-334 EISLKDFIVTL
+334 EISLKDFIDKL
-345 IESTDIKE
+345 IESNDIKQ
-353 RIEFINNPMSHNHE
+353 RVDFINKPLYSNLEQFCP
-367 SFSAIKGQKITIK
+367 IKGQKITIR

-452 GAFQMTGMEISTAL
+452 GAFQMTGMEISTVL

-483 TERSILDGSFNDIPT
+483 TERSILDGRFNDILI
-498 WQYNL
+498 WQYSL
-503 IPKIVGGGK
+503 IPNIVGGGK

-523 DALLYAESNTE
+523 EALLYAESNTE
-534 CFCILDIHIDI
+534 CFCILDIRLDI

-552 QRLTETL
+552 QRLTEAL
-559 RKSVF
+559 RKSSF

>member
-1 MDKQQHFTSSRKTV
+1 MDKKNLAIGSTV

-22 ERLYNYGVRHI
+22 ERLFNHGIRHV
-33 FGVPGDFILGFFN
+33 FGVPGDFVLGFFN
-46 QLMESKIK
+46 QLMNSKIK
-54 VINTCDEQAAGFA
+54 VINMCDEQGAGFA

-79 VCVTYCVGGLKVVNP
+79 ACVTYCVGGLKIVNP

-129 FDTQSKVF
+129 FDTQFKVF

-142 ASVIINNPQTAA
+142 ASVLINNPPTAA
-154 QEIDRILNAAL
+154 QEIDRMLNSAL
-165 SYKRPIYIELPRD
+165 SYKRPVYIELPRD
-178 IVSVDIFLDASSNNT
+178 IVSVDIFVDDSSNNAAEF
-193 DPQMDHD
+193 DQY
-200 QEKSDPTI
+200 QEKSDPII
-208 LSEALHETIDMINSS
+208 LREALNETIDMINSS
-223 TRPVIVAGVEI
+223 KRPVILAGVEI

-271 LGVYEGALGHDSV
+271 LGVYEGAIGHDSV

-310 AKIDQKKSIYINS
+310 AKIDQRRTICINS

-334 EISLKDFIVTL
+334 DISLEDFIINL
-345 IESTDIKE
+345 IESQDIKQ
-353 RIEFINNPMSHNHE
+353 RVNIINIPQSHNLQK
-367 SFSAIKGQKITIK
+367 FYAIKGQKITIN
-380 RLFQCINSFLK
+380 RMFQCINSFLK

-438 LANPKLRPLVIVGD
+438 LANPKLRPIVIVGD

-483 TERSILDGSFNDIPT
+483 TERSILDGSFNDILT
-498 WQYNL
+498 WQYSL
-503 IPKIVGGGK
+503 IPQVVGGGK
-512 GFIVETEEQFE
+512 GFIVETEEQFI
-523 DALLYAESNTE
+523 DALLCAKSNTE
-534 CFCILDIHIDI
+534 SFSILDIHLDS

-552 QRLTETL
+552 RRLAETL
-559 RKSVF
+559 KKTAT

>member
-1 MDKQQHFTSSRKTV
+1 MDKQHFTSGSNTV
-15 SIGNYLI
+15 RIGNYLI
-22 ERLYNYGVRHI
+22 EQLYSHGIRHV

-46 QLMESKIK
+46 QLMDSKIQ
-54 VINTCDEQAAGFA
+54 VINTCDEQGAGFA

-115 ERRKDPLLHHKVKN
+115 ERKKDPLLHHKVKN
-129 FDTQSKVF
+129 FDTQFKVF

-142 ASVIINNPQTAA
+142 ASVLINNPQTAS

-165 SYKRPIYIELPRD
+165 TYKRPVYIELPRD
-178 IVSVDIFLDASSNNT
+178 MVSVDIFLDPIQNNT
-193 DPQMDHD
+193 VAQVDQY
-200 QEKSDPTI
+200 QEKSDPII
-208 LSEALHETIDMINSS
+208 LMEALNETIDMINSS
-223 TRPVIVAGVEI
+223 IRPVIVAGVEI

-240 NELLHL
+240 NELLNL
-246 IEKLKIPVSSTIL
+246 VEKLKIPVSSTIL
-259 SKSVISELHPLY
+259 SKSVISELHPFY
-271 LGVYEGALGHDSV
+271 LGVYEGAMGHDAV

-310 AKIDQKKSIYINS
+310 AKIDQKRTIYINS
-323 EKFSV
+323 DKFSV

-334 EISLKDFIVTL
+334 EISLKDFIDKL
-345 IESTDIKE
+345 IESNDIKQ
-353 RIEFINNPMSHNHE
+353 RVDFINKPLYSNLEQFCP
-367 SFSAIKGQKITIK
+367 IKGQKITIK

-452 GAFQMTGMEISTAL
+452 GAFQMTGMEISTVL

-483 TERSILDGSFNDIPT
+483 TERSILDGRFNDILI
-498 WQYNL
+498 WQYSL
-503 IPKIVGGGK
+503 IPNIVGGGK

-523 DALLYAESNTE
+523 EALLYAESNTE
-534 CFCILDIHIDI
+534 CFCILDIRLDI

-552 QRLTETL
+552 QRLTEAL
-559 RKSVF
+559 RKSSF

>member
-1 MDKQQHFTSSRKTV
+1 MDKQNFTSGANTI

-22 ERLYNYGVRHI
+22 ERLYNHGVRHV

-129 FDTQSKVF
+129 FDTQFKVF

-142 ASVIINNPQTAA
+142 ASVLIDNPQTAA

-165 SYKRPIYIELPRD
+165 SYKRPVYIELPRD
-178 IVSVDIFLDASSNNT
+178 IVSVDIFLDTISNNNNAAQV
-193 DPQMDHD
+193 DQY
-200 QEKSDPTI
+200 QEKSDPII
-208 LSEALHETIDMINSS
+208 LMEALNETINMINSS
-223 TRPVIVAGVEI
+223 TRPVILAGVEI

-240 NELLHL
+240 NELLNL

-271 LGVYEGALGHDSV
+271 LGLYEGALGHDSV

-310 AKIDQKKSIYINS
+310 AKIDQKRTIYINS

-334 EISLKDFIVTL
+334 GISLKDFIVNL
-345 IESTDIKE
+345 IESNDIKQ
-353 RIEFINNPMSHNHE
+353 RVDFINNPLSHNPE
-367 SFSAIKGQKITIK
+367 QFCAIKGQKITIK
-380 RLFQCINSFLK
+380 RLFECINSFLK

-483 TERSILDGSFNDIPT
+483 TEDLF
-498 WQYNL
+498 
-503 IPKIVGGGK
+503 
-512 GFIVETEEQFE
+512 
-523 DALLYAESNTE
+523 
-534 CFCILDIHIDI
+534 
-545 NDKSPAL
+545 
-552 QRLTETL
+552 
-559 RKSVF
+559 

>member
-165 SYKRPIYIELPRD
+165 SYKRPVYIELPRD
-178 IVSVDIFLDASSNNT
+178 IVSVDIFLDASSNKT
-193 DPQMDHD
+193 DPQVHHD

>member
-1 MDKQQHFTSSRKTV
+1 LDKQQHFTSSRKTV

-102 SPLVIISGSPGIK
+102 SPLVIISGSPGMK

-165 SYKRPIYIELPRD
+165 SYKRPVYIELPRD

-193 DPQMDHD
+193 DPQVHHD

-208 LSEALHETIDMINSS
+208 LREALHETIDMINSS

>member
-165 SYKRPIYIELPRD
+165 SYKRPVYIELPRD

-193 DPQMDHD
+193 DPQVDHD
-200 QEKSDPTI
+200 QEKSDPII

-310 AKIDQKKSIYINS
+310 AKIDQKRSIYINS

>member
-1 MDKQQHFTSSRKTV
+1 MDKQHFTSGSNTV
-15 SIGNYLI
+15 RIGDYLI
-22 ERLYNYGVRHI
+22 EQLYSHGIRHV

-46 QLMESKIK
+46 QLMDSKIQ
-54 VINTCDEQAAGFA
+54 VINTCDEQGAGFA

-115 ERRKDPLLHHKVKN
+115 ERKKDPLLHHKVKN
-129 FDTQSKVF
+129 FDTQFKVF

-142 ASVIINNPQTAA
+142 ASVLINNPQTAA

-165 SYKRPIYIELPRD
+165 TYKRPVYIELPRD
-178 IVSVDIFLDASSNNT
+178 MVSVDIFLDPIQNNT
-193 DPQMDHD
+193 VAQVDQY
-200 QEKSDPTI
+200 QEKSDPII
-208 LSEALHETIDMINSS
+208 LMEALNETINMINSS
-223 TRPVIVAGVEI
+223 TRPVILAGVEI

-240 NELLHL
+240 NELLNL

-259 SKSVISELHPLY
+259 SKSVISELHPFY
-271 LGVYEGALGHDSV
+271 LGVYEGAMGHDAV

-310 AKIDQKKSIYINS
+310 AKIDQKRTIYINS
-323 EKFSV
+323 DKFSV

-334 EISLKDFIVTL
+334 EISLKDFIDKL
-345 IESTDIKE
+345 IESNDIKQ
-353 RIEFINNPMSHNHE
+353 RVDFINKPLYSNLEQFCP
-367 SFSAIKGQKITIK
+367 IKGQKITIK

-452 GAFQMTGMEISTAL
+452 GAFQMTGMEISTVL

-483 TERSILDGSFNDIPT
+483 TERSILDGRFNDILI
-498 WQYNL
+498 WQYSL
-503 IPKIVGGGK
+503 IPNIVGGGK

-523 DALLYAESNTE
+523 EALLYAESNTE
-534 CFCILDIHIDI
+534 CFCILDIRLDI

-552 QRLTETL
+552 QRLTEAL
-559 RKSVF
+559 RKSSF